1 MAELVDALD
10 SGSSACKG
18 MGVRVPLSAPRIE
31 PFQSLDFNQRPS
43 NQTWTLTLE
52 AASGLLLVVT
62 GLIPFS
68 RSRHG
73 PY

>member
-1 MAELVDALD
+1 
-10 SGSSACKG
+10 
-18 MGVRVPLSAPRIE
+18 
-31 PFQSLDFNQRPS
+31 
-43 NQTWTLTLE
+43 LTLE